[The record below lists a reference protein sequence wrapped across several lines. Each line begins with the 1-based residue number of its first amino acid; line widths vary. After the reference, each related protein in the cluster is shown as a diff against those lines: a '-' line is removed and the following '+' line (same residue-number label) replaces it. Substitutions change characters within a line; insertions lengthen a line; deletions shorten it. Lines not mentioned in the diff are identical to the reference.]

1 MKGKT
6 ALITGST
13 RGIGRSIALE
23 LASRGCDILLHGMED
38 PAQTLEEIQKKGV
51 KAAFVQGNVADYESC
66 RKMAEEAQKHFKQ
79 IDILVNNA
87 GITMDRT
94 LKKMTPDE
102 WNKVISVNLG
112 SMYNVT
118 STVLPLIP
126 DGGRIISISSIAGRT
141 GNFGQTNYAAS
152 KAGVI
157 GFTKS
162 LAKELGKRKITVNAV
177 APGFIQ
183 SPMTDKI
190 SVDMLAN
197 ILELIPLKSVG
208 QPEDVARAVA
218 FLASDDAQYITGTV
232 LRVDGGLNF

>member
-152 KAGVI
+152 KAGGDRRYTVADRRGTDAVRDKANADWDQALAARREARAI
-157 GFTKS
+157 YDQARAS
-162 LAKELGKRKITVNAV
+162 LDELGRAD
-177 APGFIQ
+177 G
-183 SPMTDKI
+183 
-190 SVDMLAN
+190 
-197 ILELIPLKSVG
+197 KS
-208 QPEDVARAVA
+208 
-218 FLASDDAQYITGTV
+218 
-232 LRVDGGLNF
+232 